1 MIARALILSLALS
14 AAAVA
19 ASAQPIRGAVVASSD
34 EAISA
39 PRGVKTGDPDR
50 RVCKLMKAT
59 GSRLAR
65 AKVCM
70 TAREWAETQ
79 TEQQSDLDR
88 KQRPRPEGVAAPGR
102 GGGGAAFRA
111 SFFPS

>member
-1 MIARALILSLALS
+1 MIVRMLILSLAFAAS
-14 AAAVA
+14 AAAA
-19 ASAQPIRGAVVASSD
+19 TAQPVRGAVAASSD

-39 PRGVKTGDPDR
+39 PQGVKTGDPDR

-79 TEQQSDLDR
+79 TQQQSDLDR
-88 KQRPRPEGVAAPGR
+88 RQRPHPEGVVDPAPAR
-102 GGGGAAFRA
+102 GGAAIRA
-111 SFFPS
+111 PFFPS